1 MGKNILILL
10 LISLMSSCVTAAPL
24 PLNKRQHVTV
34 ITSSRPRRH
43 PVKPA
48 RVVVKKVVVGTR
60 VKALPVNRV
69 VIYFNNLP
77 FIYADGVYY
86 REIAPTEYEVVK
98 PEKGMIVPQLPANNV
113 ETVCLNGVTYYQF
126 DDVLYREIPTQTG
139 IQYEVAGFIN
149 L

>member
-1 MGKNILILL
+1 MRKNILILL
-10 LISLMSSCVTAAPL
+10 LILLMSSCVTAAPL

-48 RVVVKKVVVGTR
+48 RVVVKRVVVGTR
-60 VKALPVNRV
+60 VKVLPVNRV

-77 FIYADGVYY
+77 FIYADGIYY
-86 REIAPTEYEVVK
+86 REVAPTEYEVVK
-98 PEKGMIVPQLPANNV
+98 PEKGMIIPQLPANNV
-113 ETVCLNGVTYYQF
+113 ETVWLHGVAYYLF